1 MEKIGFI
8 GLGNMGMPMAQNLIS
23 NGIKVKGFDVSEE
36 VLKQA
41 SKNKIEVCSD
51 TLQASKE
58 IDVLITML
66 PNGGAVSSVFNSES
80 LLENIDP
87 SILIIE
93 CSTISP
99 KTSKELSLKASSLNL
114 EMIDAPVSGG
124 VKGAEEAGLT
134 FMVGGS
140 VENVEKAKPILS
152 KMGKNIFHAGD
163 SGSGQVAKLCNNML
177 LAIHMCGT
185 AETIA
190 MGVNNG
196 LDPAILSEIMKNSSG
211 GNWSLEKYNPFPG
224 VMKEAP
230 ASNNY
235 SGGFLNS
242 LMLKDLNLAEELANQ
257 SKSNT
262 PMGKLARELY
272 EELNNQGFEG
282 LDFSS
287 VQQNYLDK

>member
-23 NGIKVKGFDVSEE
+23 NGMKVKGFDVSEE

-41 SKNKIEVCSD
+41 SINKIEVCSA

-66 PNGGAVSSVFNSES
+66 PNGEAVSSVFNSES

-99 KTSKELSLKASSLNL
+99 KTSKELSLKASSLDL

-152 KMGKNIFHAGD
+152 MMGKNIFHAGD
-163 SGSGQVAKLCNNML
+163 SGSGQIAKLCNNML
-177 LAIHMCGT
+177 LAIHMSGT
-185 AETIA
+185 AEAIS
-190 MGVNNG
+190 MGVKSG
-196 LDPAILSEIMKNSSG
+196 LDPSVLSEIMSKSSG
-211 GNWSLEKYNPFPG
+211 GNWSLDKYNPYPG
-224 VMKEAP
+224 VMIESP
-230 ASNNY
+230 ASKDY
-235 SGGFLNS
+235 QGGFLNK
-242 LMLKDLNLAEELANQ
+242 LMIKDLNLAKELAQ
-257 SKSNT
+257 DSKTET
-262 PMGKLARELY
+262 PMGDSARKLYDELI
-272 EELNNQGFEG
+272 EQGLEG

-287 VQQNYLDK
+287 VQKLFQ

>member
-36 VLKQA
+36 ILKQA
-41 SKNKIEVCSD
+41 SENNIMVCSD
-51 TLQASKE
+51 SLQASKE

-66 PNGGAVSSVFNSES
+66 PNGEAVSSVFNSES

-99 KTSKELSLKASSLNL
+99 KTSKELSLKASSLDL

-152 KMGKNIFHAGD
+152 MMGKNIFHAGE

-177 LAIHMCGT
+177 LAIHMSGT
-185 AETIA
+185 AEA
-190 MGVNNG
+190 LSMGVKSG
-196 LDPAILSEIMKNSSG
+196 LDPSVLSEIMSKSSG
-211 GNWSLEKYNPFPG
+211 GNWSLDKYNPYPG
-224 VMKEAP
+224 VMIESP
-230 ASNNY
+230 ASKDY
-235 SGGFLNS
+235 QGGFLNK
-242 LMLKDLNLAEELANQ
+242 LMIKDLNLAKELAQ
-257 SKSNT
+257 DSKTET
-262 PMGKLARELY
+262 PMGDSARKLYDELI
-272 EELNNQGFEG
+272 EQGLED

-287 VQQNYLDK
+287 VQKLFQ

>member
-41 SKNKIEVCSD
+41 LKNKIEVCSD
-51 TLQASKE
+51 ALQVSQG
-58 IDVLITML
+58 INVLITML
-66 PNGGAVSSVFNSES
+66 PNGEAVSSVFNSES

-87 SILIIE
+87 SVLIIE

-124 VKGAEEAGLT
+124 VKGAEEASLT

-140 VENVEKAKPILS
+140 VKNVEKAKPILS
-152 KMGKNIFHAGD
+152 KMGKNIFHAGG
-163 SGSGQVAKLCNNML
+163 SGSGQIAKLCNNML
-177 LAIHMCGT
+177 LAIHMSGT
-185 AETIA
+185 AEALSI
-190 MGVNNG
+190 GVKSG
-196 LDPAILSEIMKNSSG
+196 LDPSVLSEIMSKSSG
-211 GNWSLEKYNPFPG
+211 GNWSLDKYNPYPG
-224 VMKEAP
+224 VMTDSP
-230 ASNNY
+230 ASKDY
-235 SGGFLNS
+235 QGGFLNK
-242 LMLKDLNLAEELANQ
+242 LMIKDLNLAKELAQ
-257 SKSNT
+257 DSKTET
-262 PMGKLARELY
+262 PMGDSARKLYDELI
-272 EELNNQGFEG
+272 EQGLED

-287 VQQNYLDK
+287 VQKLFK

>member
-51 TLQASKE
+51 NLQASKE

-66 PNGGAVSSVFNSES
+66 PNSEAVSSVFNSES
-80 LLENIDP
+80 LLKKIDP

-124 VKGAEEAGLT
+124 VKGAEEASLT

-140 VENVEKAKPILS
+140 VESVKKAKPILS
-152 KMGKNIFHAGD
+152 MMGKNIFHAGD
-163 SGSGQVAKLCNNML
+163 SGSGQIAKLCNNML
-177 LAIHMCGT
+177 LAIHMSGT
-185 AETIA
+185 AEAISI
-190 MGVNNG
+190 GVKSG
-196 LDPAILSEIMKNSSG
+196 LDPSVLSKIMSKSSG
-211 GNWSLEKYNPFPG
+211 GNWSLDKYNPYPG
-224 VMKEAP
+224 VMIESP
-230 ASNNY
+230 ASKDY
-235 SGGFLNS
+235 QGGFLNK
-242 LMLKDLNLAEELANQ
+242 LMIKDLNLAKELAQ
-257 SKSNT
+257 DSKTET
-262 PMGKLARELY
+262 PMGDSARKLYDELI
-272 EELNNQGFEG
+272 EQGLED

-287 VQQNYLDK
+287 VQKLFQ

>member
-36 VLKQA
+36 ILKQA
-41 SKNKIEVCSD
+41 SENKIEVCSD

-66 PNGGAVSSVFNSES
+66 PNGEAVSSVFNSEN

-99 KTSKELSLKASSLNL
+99 KTSKELSLKASSLDL

-152 KMGKNIFHAGD
+152 MMGKNIFHAGD
-163 SGSGQVAKLCNNML
+163 SGSGQIAKLCNNML
-177 LAIHMCGT
+177 LAIHMSGT
-185 AETIA
+185 AEAIS
-190 MGVNNG
+190 MGVKSG
-196 LDPAILSEIMKNSSG
+196 LDPSVLSEIMSKSSG
-211 GNWSLEKYNPFPG
+211 GNWSLDKYNPYPG
-224 VMKEAP
+224 VMIESP
-230 ASNNY
+230 ASKDY
-235 SGGFLNS
+235 QGGFLNK
-242 LMLKDLNLAEELANQ
+242 LMIKDLNLAKELAQ
-257 SKSNT
+257 DSKTET
-262 PMGKLARELY
+262 PMGDSARKLYDELI
-272 EELNNQGFEG
+272 EQGLED

-287 VQQNYLDK
+287 VQKLFQ

>member
-1 MEKIGFI
+1 MEKVGFI

-41 SKNKIEVCSD
+41 SENNIMVCSD
-51 TLQASKE
+51 ALQVSKE

-66 PNGGAVSSVFNSES
+66 PNGEAVSSVFNSES

-124 VKGAEEAGLT
+124 VKGAEEASLT

-152 KMGKNIFHAGD
+152 KMGKKIYHAGG
-163 SGSGQVAKLCNNML
+163 SGSGQIAKLCNNML
-177 LAIHMCGT
+177 LAIHMSGT
-185 AETIA
+185 AEA
-190 MGVNNG
+190 LSMGVKSG
-196 LDPAILSEIMKNSSG
+196 LDPSVLSEIMSKSSG
-211 GNWSLEKYNPFPG
+211 GNWSLDKYNPYPG
-224 VMKEAP
+224 VMTESP
-230 ASNNY
+230 ASKDY
-235 SGGFLNS
+235 QGGFLNK
-242 LMLKDLNLAEELANQ
+242 LMIKDLNLAKELAQ
-257 SKSNT
+257 DSKTET
-262 PMGKLARELY
+262 PMGDSARKLYDELI
-272 EELNNQGFEG
+272 EQGLED

-287 VQQNYLDK
+287 VQKLFK

>member
-36 VLKQA
+36 ILKQA
-41 SKNKIEVCSD
+41 SENKIEVCSD

-66 PNGGAVSSVFNSES
+66 PNGEAVSSIFNSES

-93 CSTISP
+93 CSTINP
-99 KTSKELSLKASSLNL
+99 KTSKELSLKASSLDL

-152 KMGKNIFHAGD
+152 MMGKNIFHAGD
-163 SGSGQVAKLCNNML
+163 SGSGQIAKLCNNML
-177 LAIHMCGT
+177 LAIHMSGT
-185 AETIA
+185 AEAIS
-190 MGVNNG
+190 MGVKSG
-196 LDPAILSEIMKNSSG
+196 LDPSVLSEIMSKSSG
-211 GNWSLEKYNPFPG
+211 GNWSLDKYNPYPG
-224 VMKEAP
+224 VMIESP
-230 ASNNY
+230 ASKDY
-235 SGGFLNS
+235 QGGFLNK
-242 LMLKDLNLAEELANQ
+242 LMIKDLNLAKELAQ
-257 SKSNT
+257 DSKTET
-262 PMGKLARELY
+262 PMGDSARKLYDELI
-272 EELNNQGFEG
+272 EQGLED

-287 VQQNYLDK
+287 VQKLFQ

>member
-41 SKNKIEVCSD
+41 SENNIMVCSD
-51 TLQASKE
+51 ALQVSKE

-66 PNGGAVSSVFNSES
+66 PNGEAVSNVFNSES

-124 VKGAEEAGLT
+124 VKGAEEASLT

-224 VMKEAP
+224 VMKEVP
-230 ASNNY
+230 SSNDY

-242 LMLKDLNLAEELANQ
+242 LMLKDLNLAEELATQ
-257 SKSNT
+257 SESDT
-262 PMGKLARELY
+262 PMGKLAKALY
-272 EELNNQGFEG
+272 EELNNQGLES

-287 VQQNYLDK
+287 IQKNYLD

>member
-66 PNGGAVSSVFNSES
+66 PNGEAVSSVFNSES

-152 KMGKNIFHAGD
+152 MMGKNIFHAGD
-163 SGSGQVAKLCNNML
+163 SGSGQIAKLCNNML
-177 LAIHMCGT
+177 LAIHMSGT
-185 AETIA
+185 AEA
-190 MGVNNG
+190 LSMGVKSG
-196 LDPAILSEIMKNSSG
+196 LDPSVLSEIMSKSSG
-211 GNWSLEKYNPFPG
+211 GNWSLDKYNPYPG
-224 VMKEAP
+224 VMIESP
-230 ASNNY
+230 ASKDY
-235 SGGFLNS
+235 QGGFLNK
-242 LMLKDLNLAEELANQ
+242 LMIKDLNLAKELAQ
-257 SKSNT
+257 DSKTET
-262 PMGKLARELY
+262 PMGDSARNLYDELI
-272 EELNNQGFEG
+272 EQGLED

-287 VQQNYLDK
+287 VQKLFQ

>member
-36 VLKQA
+36 ILKQA
-41 SKNKIEVCSD
+41 SENKIEVCSD

-66 PNGGAVSSVFNSES
+66 PNGEAVSSVFNSES

-99 KTSKELSLKASSLNL
+99 KTSKELSLKASSLDL

-152 KMGKNIFHAGD
+152 MMGKNIFHAGD
-163 SGSGQVAKLCNNML
+163 SGSGQIAKLCNNML
-177 LAIHMCGT
+177 LAIHMSGT
-185 AETIA
+185 AEAIS
-190 MGVNNG
+190 MGVKSG
-196 LDPAILSEIMKNSSG
+196 LDPSVLSEIMSKSSG
-211 GNWSLEKYNPFPG
+211 GNWSLDKYNPYPG
-224 VMKEAP
+224 VMIESP
-230 ASNNY
+230 ASKDY
-235 SGGFLNS
+235 QGGFLNK
-242 LMLKDLNLAEELANQ
+242 LMIKDLNLAKELAQ
-257 SKSNT
+257 DSKTET
-262 PMGKLARELY
+262 PMGDSARKLYDELI
-272 EELNNQGFEG
+272 EQGLED

-287 VQQNYLDK
+287 IQKLFQ

>member
-66 PNGGAVSSVFNSES
+66 PNGEAVSSVFNSEN

-177 LAIHMCGT
+177 LAIHMSGT
-185 AETIA
+185 AEA
-190 MGVNNG
+190 LSMGVQSG
-196 LDPAILSEIMKNSSG
+196 LDPSVLSKIMSKSSG
-211 GNWSLEKYNPFPG
+211 GNWSLDKYNPYPG
-224 VMKEAP
+224 VMSESP
-230 ASNNY
+230 ASNDY
-235 SGGFLNS
+235 QGGFLNK
-242 LMLKDLNLAEELANQ
+242 LMIKDLSLAKELADDAGTQ
-257 SKSNT
+257 T
-262 PMGKLARELY
+262 PMGNSARKLYQELI
-272 EELNNQGFEG
+272 EQGLEN

-287 VQQNYLDK
+287 VQKLFK

>member
-41 SKNKIEVCSD
+41 SKNKIKVCSD

-66 PNGGAVSSVFNSES
+66 PNGEAVSSVFNSES

-99 KTSKELSLKASSLNL
+99 KTSKELSLKASSLDL

-152 KMGKNIFHAGD
+152 MMGKNIFHAGD
-163 SGSGQVAKLCNNML
+163 SGSGQIAKLCNNML
-177 LAIHMCGT
+177 LAIHMSGT
-185 AETIA
+185 AEAIS
-190 MGVNNG
+190 MGVKSG
-196 LDPAILSEIMKNSSG
+196 LDPSILSEIMSKSSG
-211 GNWSLEKYNPFPG
+211 GNWSLDKYNPYPG
-224 VMKEAP
+224 VMIESP
-230 ASNNY
+230 ASKDY
-235 SGGFLNS
+235 QGGFLNK
-242 LMLKDLNLAEELANQ
+242 LMIKDLNLAKELAQ
-257 SKSNT
+257 DSKTET
-262 PMGKLARELY
+262 PMGDSARKLYDELI
-272 EELNNQGFEG
+272 EQGLED

-287 VQQNYLDK
+287 IQKLFQ

>member
-1 MEKIGFI
+1 MKKIGFI

-66 PNGGAVSSVFNSES
+66 PNGEAVSSVFNSES

-177 LAIHMCGT
+177 LAIHMSGT
-185 AETIA
+185 AEA
-190 MGVNNG
+190 LSMGVQSG
-196 LDPAILSEIMKNSSG
+196 LDPSVLSKIMSKSSG
-211 GNWSLEKYNPFPG
+211 GNWSLDNYNPYPG
-224 VMKEAP
+224 VMSESP
-230 ASNNY
+230 ASNDY
-235 SGGFLNS
+235 QGGFLNK
-242 LMLKDLNLAEELANQ
+242 LMIKDLSLAKELADDAGTQ
-257 SKSNT
+257 T
-262 PMGKLARELY
+262 PMGNSARKLYQELI
-272 EELNNQGFEG
+272 EQGLED

-287 VQQNYLDK
+287 VQKLFK

>member
-66 PNGGAVSSVFNSES
+66 PNGEAVSSVFNSES

-163 SGSGQVAKLCNNML
+163 SGSGQIAKLCNNML
-177 LAIHMCGT
+177 LAIHMSGT
-185 AETIA
+185 AEA
-190 MGVNNG
+190 LSMGVKSG
-196 LDPAILSEIMKNSSG
+196 LDPSVLSEIMSKSSG
-211 GNWSLEKYNPFPG
+211 GNWSLDKYNPYPG
-224 VMKEAP
+224 VMTESP
-230 ASNNY
+230 ASKDY
-235 SGGFLNS
+235 QGGFLNK
-242 LMLKDLNLAEELANQ
+242 LMIKDLNLAKELAQ
-257 SKSNT
+257 DSKTET
-262 PMGKLARELY
+262 PMGDSARKLYDELI
-272 EELNNQGFEG
+272 EQGLED

-287 VQQNYLDK
+287 VQKLFK

>member
-51 TLQASKE
+51 TLQTSKE

-66 PNGGAVSSVFNSES
+66 PNGEAVSSVFNSES
-80 LLENIDP
+80 LLKNIDP

-99 KTSKELSLKASSLNL
+99 KTSKELSLKAASLNL

-152 KMGKNIFHAGD
+152 MMGKNIFHAGD
-163 SGSGQVAKLCNNML
+163 SGSGQIAKLCNNML
-177 LAIHMCGT
+177 LAIHMSGT
-185 AETIA
+185 AEAIS
-190 MGVNNG
+190 MGVKSG
-196 LDPAILSEIMKNSSG
+196 LDPSVLSEIMSKSSG
-211 GNWSLEKYNPFPG
+211 VNWSLDKYNPYPG
-224 VMKEAP
+224 VMIESP
-230 ASNNY
+230 ASKDY
-235 SGGFLNS
+235 QGGFLNK
-242 LMLKDLNLAEELANQ
+242 LMIKDLNLAKELAQ
-257 SKSNT
+257 DSKTET
-262 PMGKLARELY
+262 PMGDSARKLYDELI
-272 EELNNQGFEG
+272 EQGLED

-287 VQQNYLDK
+287 VQKLFQ

>member
-41 SKNKIEVCSD
+41 LKNEIEVCSD
-51 TLQASKE
+51 ALQVSQG
-58 IDVLITML
+58 INVLITML
-66 PNGGAVSSVFNSES
+66 PNGEAVSSVFNSES

-124 VKGAEEAGLT
+124 VKGAEEGGLT

-140 VENVEKAKPILS
+140 AENVEKAKPILS
-152 KMGKNIFHAGD
+152 MMGKNIFHAGE

-177 LAIHMCGT
+177 LAIHMSGT
-185 AETIA
+185 AEA
-190 MGVNNG
+190 LSMGVKSG
-196 LDPAILSEIMKNSSG
+196 LDPSVLSEIMSKSSG
-211 GNWSLEKYNPFPG
+211 GNWSLDKYNPYPG
-224 VMKEAP
+224 VMIESP
-230 ASNNY
+230 ASKDY
-235 SGGFLNS
+235 QGGFLNK
-242 LMLKDLNLAEELANQ
+242 LMIKDLNLAKELAQ
-257 SKSNT
+257 DSKTET
-262 PMGKLARELY
+262 PMGDSARNLYDELI
-272 EELNNQGFEG
+272 EQGLED

-287 VQQNYLDK
+287 VQKLFQ

>member
-66 PNGGAVSSVFNSES
+66 PNGEAVSSVFNSES

-99 KTSKELSLKASSLNL
+99 KTSKELSLKALSLNL

-140 VENVEKAKPILS
+140 VENVEKAQPILS
-152 KMGKNIFHAGD
+152 KMGKNIFHAGG
-163 SGSGQVAKLCNNML
+163 SGSGQIAKLCNNML
-177 LAIHMCGT
+177 LAIHMSGT
-185 AETIA
+185 AEA
-190 MGVNNG
+190 LSMGVKSG
-196 LDPAILSEIMKNSSG
+196 LDPSVLSEIMSKSSG
-211 GNWSLEKYNPFPG
+211 GNWSLDKYNPYPG
-224 VMKEAP
+224 VMTESP
-230 ASNNY
+230 ASKDY
-235 SGGFLNS
+235 QGGFLNK
-242 LMLKDLNLAEELANQ
+242 LMIKDLNLAKELAQ
-257 SKSNT
+257 DSKTET
-262 PMGKLARELY
+262 PMGDSARKLYDELI
-272 EELNNQGFEG
+272 EQGLED

-287 VQQNYLDK
+287 VQKLFK

>member
-36 VLKQA
+36 ILKQA
-41 SKNKIEVCSD
+41 SENNIMVCSD
-51 TLQASKE
+51 SLQASKE

-66 PNGGAVSSVFNSES
+66 PNGEAVSSVFNSES

-99 KTSKELSLKASSLNL
+99 KTSKELSLKASSLDL

-152 KMGKNIFHAGD
+152 MMGKYIFHAGD
-163 SGSGQVAKLCNNML
+163 SGSGQIAKLCNNML
-177 LAIHMCGT
+177 LAIHMSGT
-185 AETIA
+185 AEAIS
-190 MGVNNG
+190 MGVKSG
-196 LDPAILSEIMKNSSG
+196 LDPSVLSEIMSKSSG
-211 GNWSLEKYNPFPG
+211 GNWSLDKYNPYPG
-224 VMKEAP
+224 VMIESP
-230 ASNNY
+230 ASKDY
-235 SGGFLNS
+235 QGGFLNK
-242 LMLKDLNLAEELANQ
+242 LMIKDLNLAKELAQ
-257 SKSNT
+257 DSKTET
-262 PMGKLARELY
+262 PMGDSARKLYDELI
-272 EELNNQGFEG
+272 EQGLED

-287 VQQNYLDK
+287 VQKLFQ

>member
-36 VLKQA
+36 ILKQA
-41 SKNKIEVCSD
+41 SENNIMVCSD
-51 TLQASKE
+51 SLQASKE

-66 PNGGAVSSVFNSES
+66 PNGEAVSGVFNSES

-124 VKGAEEAGLT
+124 VKGAEEASLT

-152 KMGKNIFHAGD
+152 KMGKNIFHAGG
-163 SGSGQVAKLCNNML
+163 SGSGQIAKLCNNML
-177 LAIHMCGT
+177 LAIHMSGT
-185 AETIA
+185 AEA
-190 MGVNNG
+190 LSMGVKSG
-196 LDPAILSEIMKNSSG
+196 LDPSVLSEIMSKSSG
-211 GNWSLEKYNPFPG
+211 GNWSLDKYNPYPG
-224 VMKEAP
+224 VMTESP
-230 ASNNY
+230 ASKDY
-235 SGGFLNS
+235 QGGFLNK
-242 LMLKDLNLAEELANQ
+242 LMIKDLNLAKELAQ
-257 SKSNT
+257 DSKTET
-262 PMGKLARELY
+262 PMGDSARKLYDELI
-272 EELNNQGFEG
+272 EQGLED

-287 VQQNYLDK
+287 VQKLFK

>member
-66 PNGGAVSSVFNSES
+66 PNGEAVSSVFNSES

-99 KTSKELSLKASSLNL
+99 KTSKELSLKASSLDL

-152 KMGKNIFHAGD
+152 MMGKNIFHAGD
-163 SGSGQVAKLCNNML
+163 SGSGQIAKLCNNML
-177 LAIHMCGT
+177 LAIHMSGT
-185 AETIA
+185 AEAIS
-190 MGVNNG
+190 MGVKSG
-196 LDPAILSEIMKNSSG
+196 LDPSVLSEIMSKSSG
-211 GNWSLEKYNPFPG
+211 GNWSLDKYNPYPG
-224 VMKEAP
+224 VMTESP
-230 ASNNY
+230 ASKDY
-235 SGGFLNS
+235 QGGFLNK
-242 LMLKDLNLAEELANQ
+242 LMIKDLNLAKELAQ
-257 SKSNT
+257 DSKTET
-262 PMGKLARELY
+262 PMGDSARKLYDELI
-272 EELNNQGFEG
+272 EQGLED

-287 VQQNYLDK
+287 VQKLFQ

>member
-36 VLKQA
+36 ILKQA
-41 SKNKIEVCSD
+41 SENKIEVCSD

-66 PNGGAVSSVFNSES
+66 PNGEAVSSVFNSES

-99 KTSKELSLKASSLNL
+99 KTSKELSLKASSLDL

-152 KMGKNIFHAGD
+152 MMGQNIFHAGD
-163 SGSGQVAKLCNNML
+163 SGSGQIAKLCNNML
-177 LAIHMCGT
+177 LAIHMSGT
-185 AETIA
+185 AEAIS
-190 MGVNNG
+190 MGVKSG
-196 LDPAILSEIMKNSSG
+196 LDPSVLSEIMSKSSG
-211 GNWSLEKYNPFPG
+211 GNWSLDKYNPYPG
-224 VMKEAP
+224 VMIESP
-230 ASNNY
+230 ASKDY
-235 SGGFLNS
+235 QGGFLNK
-242 LMLKDLNLAEELANQ
+242 LMIKDLNLAKELAQ
-257 SKSNT
+257 DSKTET
-262 PMGKLARELY
+262 PMGDSARKLYDELI
-272 EELNNQGFEG
+272 EQGLED

-287 VQQNYLDK
+287 VQKLFQ

>member
-36 VLKQA
+36 ILKQA
-41 SKNKIEVCSD
+41 SENKIEVCSD

-66 PNGGAVSSVFNSES
+66 PNGEAVSSVFNSES

-93 CSTISP
+93 CSTINP
-99 KTSKELSLKASSLNL
+99 KTSKELSLKASSLDL

-152 KMGKNIFHAGD
+152 MMGKNIFHAGD
-163 SGSGQVAKLCNNML
+163 SGSGQIAKLCNNML
-177 LAIHMCGT
+177 LAIHMSGT
-185 AETIA
+185 AEAIS
-190 MGVNNG
+190 MGVKSG
-196 LDPAILSEIMKNSSG
+196 LDPSVLSEIMSKSSG
-211 GNWSLEKYNPFPG
+211 GNWSLDKYNPYPG
-224 VMKEAP
+224 VMIESP
-230 ASNNY
+230 ASKDY
-235 SGGFLNS
+235 QGGFLNK
-242 LMLKDLNLAEELANQ
+242 LMIKDLNLAKELAQ
-257 SKSNT
+257 DSKTET
-262 PMGKLARELY
+262 PMGDSARKLYDELI
-272 EELNNQGFEG
+272 EQGLED

-287 VQQNYLDK
+287 VQKLFQ

>member
-66 PNGGAVSSVFNSES
+66 PNGEAVSSVFNSES

-99 KTSKELSLKASSLNL
+99 KTSKELSLKAASLNL

-163 SGSGQVAKLCNNML
+163 SGSGQIAKLCNNML
-177 LAIHMCGT
+177 LAIHMSGT
-185 AETIA
+185 AEA
-190 MGVNNG
+190 LSMGVKSG
-196 LDPAILSEIMKNSSG
+196 LDPSVLSEIMSKSSG
-211 GNWSLEKYNPFPG
+211 GNWSLDKYNPYPG
-224 VMKEAP
+224 VMTESP
-230 ASNNY
+230 ASKDY
-235 SGGFLNS
+235 QGGFLNK
-242 LMLKDLNLAEELANQ
+242 LMIKDLNLAKELAQ
-257 SKSNT
+257 DSKTET
-262 PMGKLARELY
+262 PMGDSARKLYDELI
-272 EELNNQGFEG
+272 EQGLED

-287 VQQNYLDK
+287 VQKLFK

>member
-41 SKNKIEVCSD
+41 SKNKIEVCSG
-51 TLQASKE
+51 TLQASKD

-66 PNGGAVSSVFNSES
+66 PNGEAVSSVFNSES

-99 KTSKELSLKASSLNL
+99 KTSKELSLKALSLNL

-124 VKGAEEAGLT
+124 VKGAVEAGLT

-140 VENVEKAKPILS
+140 VENVEKAQPILS
-152 KMGKNIFHAGD
+152 KMGKNIFHAGG
-163 SGSGQVAKLCNNML
+163 SGSGQIAKLCNNML
-177 LAIHMCGT
+177 LAIHMSGT
-185 AETIA
+185 AEA
-190 MGVNNG
+190 LSMGVKSG
-196 LDPAILSEIMKNSSG
+196 LDPGILSEIMSKSSG
-211 GNWSLEKYNPFPG
+211 GNWSLDKYNPYPG
-224 VMKEAP
+224 VMTESP
-230 ASNNY
+230 ASKDY
-235 SGGFLNS
+235 QGGFLNK
-242 LMLKDLNLAEELANQ
+242 LMIKDLNLAKELAQ
-257 SKSNT
+257 DSKTET
-262 PMGKLARELY
+262 PMGDSARKLYDELI
-272 EELNNQGFEG
+272 EQGLEG

-287 VQQNYLDK
+287 VQKLFK

>member
-23 NGIKVKGFDVSEE
+23 NGIKVKGFDVSGE

-41 SKNKIEVCSD
+41 LKNEIEVCSD
-51 TLQASKE
+51 ALQVSQG
-58 IDVLITML
+58 INVLITML
-66 PNGGAVSSVFNSES
+66 PNGEAVSSVFNSES

-152 KMGKNIFHAGD
+152 MMGKNIFHAGE

-177 LAIHMCGT
+177 LAIHMSGT
-185 AETIA
+185 AEA
-190 MGVNNG
+190 LSMGVKSG
-196 LDPAILSEIMKNSSG
+196 LDPSVLSEIMSKSSG
-211 GNWSLEKYNPFPG
+211 GNWSLDKYNPYPG
-224 VMKEAP
+224 VMIESP
-230 ASNNY
+230 ASKDY
-235 SGGFLNS
+235 QGGFLNK
-242 LMLKDLNLAEELANQ
+242 LMIKDLNLAKELAQ
-257 SKSNT
+257 DSKTET
-262 PMGKLARELY
+262 PMGDSARNLYDELI
-272 EELNNQGFEG
+272 EQGLED

-287 VQQNYLDK
+287 VQKLFQ

>member
-36 VLKQA
+36 ILKQA
-41 SKNKIEVCSD
+41 SENNIMVCSD
-51 TLQASKE
+51 SLQASKE

-66 PNGGAVSSVFNSES
+66 PNGEAVSSVFNSES

-99 KTSKELSLKASSLNL
+99 KTSKELSLKASSLDL

-152 KMGKNIFHAGD
+152 MMGKNIFHAGD
-163 SGSGQVAKLCNNML
+163 SGSGQIAKLCNNML
-177 LAIHMCGT
+177 LAIHMSGT
-185 AETIA
+185 AEAIS
-190 MGVNNG
+190 MGVKSG
-196 LDPAILSEIMKNSSG
+196 LDPSVLSEIMSKSSG
-211 GNWSLEKYNPFPG
+211 GNWSLDKYNPYPG
-224 VMKEAP
+224 VMIESP
-230 ASNNY
+230 ASKDY
-235 SGGFLNS
+235 QGGFLNK
-242 LMLKDLNLAEELANQ
+242 LMIKDLNLAKELAQ
-257 SKSNT
+257 DSKTET
-262 PMGKLARELY
+262 PMGDSARNLYDELI
-272 EELNNQGFEG
+272 EQGLED

-287 VQQNYLDK
+287 VQKLFQ

>member
-36 VLKQA
+36 ILKQA
-41 SKNKIEVCSD
+41 SENKIEVCSD

-66 PNGGAVSSVFNSES
+66 PNGEAVSSVFNSES

-99 KTSKELSLKASSLNL
+99 KTSKELSLKASSLDL

-152 KMGKNIFHAGD
+152 MMGKNIFHAGD
-163 SGSGQVAKLCNNML
+163 SGSGQIAKLCNNML
-177 LAIHMCGT
+177 LAIHMSGT
-185 AETIA
+185 AEAIS
-190 MGVNNG
+190 MGVKSG
-196 LDPAILSEIMKNSSG
+196 LDPSVLSEIMSKSSG
-211 GNWSLEKYNPFPG
+211 GNWSLDKYNPYPG
-224 VMKEAP
+224 VMIETP
-230 ASNNY
+230 ASKDY
-235 SGGFLNS
+235 QGGFLNK
-242 LMLKDLNLAEELANQ
+242 LMIKDLSLAKELAQ
-257 SKSNT
+257 DSKTET
-262 PMGKLARELY
+262 PMGDSARKLYDELI
-272 EELNNQGFEG
+272 EQGLED

-287 VQQNYLDK
+287 VQKLFQ

>member
-36 VLKQA
+36 ILKQA
-41 SKNKIEVCSD
+41 SENNIMVCSD
-51 TLQASKE
+51 SLQASKE

-66 PNGGAVSSVFNSES
+66 PNGEAVSSVFNSES

-93 CSTISP
+93 CSTINP
-99 KTSKELSLKASSLNL
+99 KTSKELSLKASSLDL

-152 KMGKNIFHAGD
+152 MMGKNIFHAGD
-163 SGSGQVAKLCNNML
+163 SGSGQIAKLCNNML
-177 LAIHMCGT
+177 LAIHMSGT
-185 AETIA
+185 AEAIS
-190 MGVNNG
+190 MGVKSG
-196 LDPAILSEIMKNSSG
+196 LDPSVLSEIMSKSSG
-211 GNWSLEKYNPFPG
+211 GNWSLDKYNPYPG
-224 VMKEAP
+224 VMTESP
-230 ASNNY
+230 ASKDY
-235 SGGFLNS
+235 QGGFLNK
-242 LMLKDLNLAEELANQ
+242 LMIKDLNLAKELAQ
-257 SKSNT
+257 DSKTET
-262 PMGKLARELY
+262 PMGDSARKLYDELI
-272 EELNNQGFEG
+272 EQGLED

-287 VQQNYLDK
+287 VQKLFQ

>member
-41 SKNKIEVCSD
+41 SENNIMVCSD
-51 TLQASKE
+51 SLQASKE

-66 PNGGAVSSVFNSES
+66 PNGEAVSSVFNSES

-99 KTSKELSLKASSLNL
+99 KTSKELSLKASSLDL

-152 KMGKNIFHAGD
+152 MMGKNIFHAGD
-163 SGSGQVAKLCNNML
+163 SGSGQIAKLCNNML
-177 LAIHMCGT
+177 LAIHMSGT
-185 AETIA
+185 AEAIS
-190 MGVNNG
+190 MGVKSG
-196 LDPAILSEIMKNSSG
+196 LDPSVLSEIMSKSSG
-211 GNWSLEKYNPFPG
+211 GNWSLDKYNPYPG
-224 VMKEAP
+224 VMIESP
-230 ASNNY
+230 ASKDY
-235 SGGFLNS
+235 QGGFLNK
-242 LMLKDLNLAEELANQ
+242 LMIKDLNLAKELAQ
-257 SKSNT
+257 DSKTET
-262 PMGKLARELY
+262 PMGDSARKLYDELI
-272 EELNNQGFEG
+272 EQGLED

-287 VQQNYLDK
+287 VQKLFQ

>member
-36 VLKQA
+36 ILKQA
-41 SKNKIEVCSD
+41 SENNIMVCSD
-51 TLQASKE
+51 SLQASKE

-66 PNGGAVSSVFNSES
+66 PNGEAVSSVFNSES

-152 KMGKNIFHAGD
+152 MMGKNIFHAGD
-163 SGSGQVAKLCNNML
+163 SGSGQIAKLCNNML
-177 LAIHMCGT
+177 LAIHMSGT
-185 AETIA
+185 AEAIS
-190 MGVNNG
+190 MGVKSG
-196 LDPAILSEIMKNSSG
+196 LDPSVLSEIMSKSSG
-211 GNWSLEKYNPFPG
+211 GNWSLDKYNPYPG
-224 VMKEAP
+224 VMIESP
-230 ASNNY
+230 ASKDY
-235 SGGFLNS
+235 QGGFLNK
-242 LMLKDLNLAEELANQ
+242 LMIKDLNLAKELAQ
-257 SKSNT
+257 DSKTET
-262 PMGKLARELY
+262 PMGDSARNLYDELI
-272 EELNNQGFEG
+272 EQGLED

-287 VQQNYLDK
+287 VQKLFQ

>member
-36 VLKQA
+36 ILKQA
-41 SKNKIEVCSD
+41 SENKIEVCSD

-66 PNGGAVSSVFNSES
+66 PNGEAVSTVFNSES

-99 KTSKELSLKASSLNL
+99 KTSKELSLKASSLDL

-152 KMGKNIFHAGD
+152 MMGKNIFHAGD
-163 SGSGQVAKLCNNML
+163 SGSGQIAKLCNNML
-177 LAIHMCGT
+177 LAIHMSGT
-185 AETIA
+185 AEAIS
-190 MGVNNG
+190 MGVKSG
-196 LDPAILSEIMKNSSG
+196 LDPSVLSEIMSKSSG
-211 GNWSLEKYNPFPG
+211 GNWSLDKYNPYPG
-224 VMKEAP
+224 VMIESP
-230 ASNNY
+230 ASKDY
-235 SGGFLNS
+235 QGGFLNK
-242 LMLKDLNLAEELANQ
+242 LMIKDLNLAKELAQ
-257 SKSNT
+257 DSKTET
-262 PMGKLARELY
+262 PMGDSARKLYDELI
-272 EELNNQGFEG
+272 EQGLED

-287 VQQNYLDK
+287 VQKLFQ

>member
-36 VLKQA
+36 ILKQA
-41 SKNKIEVCSD
+41 SENNIMVCSD
-51 TLQASKE
+51 SLQASKE

-66 PNGGAVSSVFNSES
+66 PNGEAVSGVFNSES

-99 KTSKELSLKASSLNL
+99 KTSKELSLKASSLDL

-134 FMVGGS
+134 FMGGGS

-152 KMGKNIFHAGD
+152 MMGKNIFHAGD
-163 SGSGQVAKLCNNML
+163 SGSGQIAKLCNNML
-177 LAIHMCGT
+177 LAIHMSGT
-185 AETIA
+185 AEAIS
-190 MGVNNG
+190 MGVKSG
-196 LDPAILSEIMKNSSG
+196 LDPSVLSEIMSKSSG
-211 GNWSLEKYNPFPG
+211 GNWSLDKYNPYPG
-224 VMKEAP
+224 VMIESP
-230 ASNNY
+230 ASKDY
-235 SGGFLNS
+235 QGGFLNK
-242 LMLKDLNLAEELANQ
+242 LMIKDLNLAKELAQ
-257 SKSNT
+257 DSKTET
-262 PMGKLARELY
+262 PMGDSARKLYDELI
-272 EELNNQGFEG
+272 EQGLED

-287 VQQNYLDK
+287 VQKLFQ

>member
-8 GLGNMGMPMAQNLIS
+8 GLGNMGMPMAQNLIA

-66 PNGGAVSSVFNSES
+66 PNGEAVSSVFNSES

-99 KTSKELSLKASSLNL
+99 KTSKELSLKASSLDL

-152 KMGKNIFHAGD
+152 MMGKNIFHAGE

-177 LAIHMCGT
+177 LAIHMSGT
-185 AETIA
+185 AEA
-190 MGVNNG
+190 LSMGVKSG
-196 LDPAILSEIMKNSSG
+196 LDPSVLSEIMSKSSG
-211 GNWSLEKYNPFPG
+211 GNWSLDKYNPYPG
-224 VMKEAP
+224 VMIESP
-230 ASNNY
+230 ASKDY
-235 SGGFLNS
+235 QGGFLNK
-242 LMLKDLNLAEELANQ
+242 LMIKDLNLAKELAQ
-257 SKSNT
+257 DSKTET
-262 PMGKLARELY
+262 PMGDSARKLYDELI
-272 EELNNQGFEG
+272 EQGLED

-287 VQQNYLDK
+287 VQKLFQ

>member
-41 SKNKIEVCSD
+41 LKNEIEVCSD
-51 TLQASKE
+51 ALQVSQG
-58 IDVLITML
+58 INVLITML
-66 PNGGAVSSVFNSES
+66 PNGEAVSSVLNSES

-124 VKGAEEAGLT
+124 VKGAEEGGLT

-140 VENVEKAKPILS
+140 AENVEKAKPILS
-152 KMGKNIFHAGD
+152 MMGKNIFHAGE

-177 LAIHMCGT
+177 LAIHMSGT
-185 AETIA
+185 AEA
-190 MGVNNG
+190 LSMGVKSG
-196 LDPAILSEIMKNSSG
+196 LDPSVLSEIMSKSSG
-211 GNWSLEKYNPFPG
+211 GNWSLDKYNPYPG
-224 VMKEAP
+224 VMIESP
-230 ASNNY
+230 ASKDY
-235 SGGFLNS
+235 QGGFLNK
-242 LMLKDLNLAEELANQ
+242 LMIKDLNLAKELAQ
-257 SKSNT
+257 DSKTET
-262 PMGKLARELY
+262 PMGDSARKLYDELI
-272 EELNNQGFEG
+272 EQGLED

-287 VQQNYLDK
+287 VQKLFQ

>member
-8 GLGNMGMPMAQNLIS
+8 GLGNMGMPMAQNLIA

-51 TLQASKE
+51 NLQASKE

-66 PNGGAVSSVFNSES
+66 PNSEAVSSVFNSES
-80 LLENIDP
+80 LLKKIDP

-124 VKGAEEAGLT
+124 VKGAEEASLT

-140 VENVEKAKPILS
+140 VESVKKAKPILS
-152 KMGKNIFHAGD
+152 MMGKNIFHAGD
-163 SGSGQVAKLCNNML
+163 SGSGQIAKLCNNML
-177 LAIHMCGT
+177 LAIHMSGT
-185 AETIA
+185 AEAIS
-190 MGVNNG
+190 MGVKSG
-196 LDPAILSEIMKNSSG
+196 LDPSVLSEIMSKSSG
-211 GNWSLEKYNPFPG
+211 GNWSLDKYNPYPG
-224 VMKEAP
+224 VMIESP
-230 ASNNY
+230 ASKDY
-235 SGGFLNS
+235 QGGFLNK
-242 LMLKDLNLAEELANQ
+242 LMIKDLNLAKELAQ
-257 SKSNT
+257 DSKTET
-262 PMGKLARELY
+262 PMGDSARKLYDELI
-272 EELNNQGFEG
+272 EQGLED

-287 VQQNYLDK
+287 VQKLFQ